1 MFAQNSTHYLPIQL
15 VANLESFIALFA
27 ELTKQLLRCFYHGD
41 LAVLTLSEKNCLIT
55 NSIQDCA
62 NTVKCEQFFLVTAK
76 PLRTLSTCF

>member
-41 LAVLTLSEKNCLIT
+41 LAVLTLSEKKIV
-55 NSIQDCA
+55 S
-62 NTVKCEQFFLVTAK
+62 
-76 PLRTLSTCF
+76 